1 MRAGER
7 RPTTA
12 VLLLALLPSL
22 LFLGHWQLE
31 LAVPSFASHVLLV
44 PGEGAAHQSAHE
56 DDHESGKGAAHARHC
71 HGGAATCSDVP
82 YAGGSGFALLSEAV
96 APLTSPP
103 TVVAVNEILGLFALH
118 APGPDPRPPQPKAQ
132 PLSNSLAG

>member
-31 LAVPSFASHVLLV
+31 LAVPLLSSHILLV
-44 PGEGAAHQSAHE
+44 PGEGAALESAP
-56 DDHESGKGAAHARHC
+56 ESGKSAAHARHC

-96 APLTSPP
+96 AQLTSPP

-132 PLSNSLAG
+132 PLSNPLAG

>member
-31 LAVPSFASHVLLV
+31 LAVPLLASHILLV
-44 PGEGAAHQSAHE
+44 PGEGAALESAPE
-56 DDHESGKGAAHARHC
+56 PAPESGKSAAHARHC

-96 APLTSPP
+96 AQLAAPP

>member
-22 LFLGHWQLE
+22 LFLGHWQPE
-31 LAVPSFASHVLLV
+31 LAVPFFASHILLV
-44 PGEGAAHQSAHE
+44 PGEGAAHESAP
-56 DDHESGKGAAHARHC
+56 ESGESAAHARHC

-96 APLTSPP
+96 ALLTAPP
-103 TVVAVNEILGLFALH
+103 AVVAVNEVLDLFALH

-132 PLSNSLAG
+132 PLTNSLAG

>member
-31 LAVPSFASHVLLV
+31 LAVPLLASHILLV
-44 PGEGAAHQSAHE
+44 PGEGAAL
-56 DDHESGKGAAHARHC
+56 ESAHARHC

-96 APLTSPP
+96 AQLTAPP

-132 PLSNSLAG
+132 SLSNSLAG